1 MSPADTSKITA
12 YHQARIAEYGLRS
25 SMALGWNTVASQRI
39 RFDVLA
45 GIGEMS
51 NHSVLDAGCGRGDL
65 RVHLGLRYPGIT
77 YTGIDQ
83 MEPFIRLA
91 QKQYGH
97 IPRTTFLTGNIE
109 NDQLPPCDYVLCSG
123 ALNYKNVNPRFIY
136 QIIKKLFDTS
146 KLGLGFNL
154 LSKTGYPP
162 GDLSAYNPEL
172 MMDYCRTLSK
182 KVKLIE
188 GYQEGDYTIYM
199 YQTEKQ
205 KEKEKEKQE
214 QEK

>member
-1 MSPADTSKITA
+1 MQPSDTSKITA
-12 YHQARIAEYGLRS
+12 YHQTRIAEYGLRS
-25 SMALGWNTVASQRI
+25 SMALGWNTVGSQRV

-45 GIGEMS
+45 GIGDMS

-83 MEPFIRLA
+83 MEPFIGLA

-109 NDQLPPCDYVLCSG
+109 ADRLAPCDYVLTSG
-123 ALNYKNVNPRFIY
+123 ALNYKSANPRFIY
-136 QIIKKLFDTS
+136 LIIKKLFDTC
-146 KLGLGFNL
+146 KMGLGFNL
-154 LSKTGYPP
+154 LSKIGYPP
-162 GDLSAYNPEL
+162 GELSAYDPQ
-172 MMDYCRTLSK
+172 MMLDYCRTLSR
-182 KVKLIE
+182 KVKLMD

-199 YQTEKQ
+199 YK
-205 KEKEKEKQE
+205 KEKQE
-214 QEK
+214 K